1 MGADAKT
8 GFARVRGGRGYAC
21 HCGRDVVQYM
31 PYCEQRIEEPILK
44 PEWNDIYDEDRQP
57 TGRVHLRG
65 TPWKPGE
72 YGLVVCVWVYDGRGR
87 LLLTRRSP
95 GKSFAG
101 TWENSGGAAKAG
113 ETSREAI
120 SRELFE
126 ETGIRADPA
135 EFELLC
141 TDRDRNTI
149 YDFYCLYRP
158 VSLKDTV
165 LLPGETDGIM
175 WASYGKIH
183 WMIRTRRICRII
195 AGKLLRQEPL
205 LKLRNM
211 PKYYQ

>member
-1 MGADAKT
+1 M
-8 GFARVRGGRGYAC
+8 
-21 HCGRDVVQYM
+21 
-31 PYCEQRIEEPILK
+31 K

-120 SRELFE
+120 S
-126 ETGIRADPA
+126 GI
-135 EFELLC
+135 
-141 TDRDRNTI
+141 
-149 YDFYCLYRP
+149 
-158 VSLKDTV
+158 
-165 LLPGETDGIM
+165 
-175 WASYGKIH
+175 
-183 WMIRTRRICRII
+183 
-195 AGKLLRQEPL
+195 
-205 LKLRNM
+205 
-211 PKYYQ
+211 